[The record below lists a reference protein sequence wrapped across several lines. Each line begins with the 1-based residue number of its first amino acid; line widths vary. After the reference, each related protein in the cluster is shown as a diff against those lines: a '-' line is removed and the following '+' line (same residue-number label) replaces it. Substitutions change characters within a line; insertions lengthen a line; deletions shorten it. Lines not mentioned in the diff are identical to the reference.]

1 MRGLYKGILPKQ
13 SKILKEIASLEAAR
27 RILAMTIIVGFVK
40 QNDKSIWN
48 YAESF
53 GEKLMGVF
61 PKFIYK
67 VRTNEKLVALT
78 FDDGPHPVFT
88 NELLDLFK
96 EKGIKATFFVT
107 GKNIEKH
114 NNIINRMIA
123 EGHELGNHS
132 YSHNNLIFK
141 KKNKIKEE
149 IQKTDSLLRE
159 LGVKGDIHFRPPF
172 GRLLFAAS
180 AVLASLNKKVIM
192 WNVPTK
198 DFKENDP
205 NVILKRIYKRIK
217 PGSIIVLHDSGVE
230 RPGKRID
237 RIVTITVVKKLI
249 DELLK
254 KGYKFRTVSELIEY

>member
-1 MRGLYKGILPKQ
+1 MKYAKPL
-13 SKILKEIASLEAAR
+13 
-27 RILAMTIIVGFVK
+27 V
-40 QNDKSIWN
+40 NDI
-48 YAESF
+48 

-67 VRTNEKLVALT
+67 VKTKEKLIALT
-78 FDDGPHPVFT
+78 LDDGPHPEFT
-88 NELLDLFK
+88 TELLDIFK

-107 GKNIEKH
+107 GSNIEKH
-114 NNIINRMIA
+114 KNIVKRMIT

-132 YSHNNLIFK
+132 YSHKNLIFK
-141 KKNKIKEE
+141 KKSMIREE
-149 IQKTDSLLRE
+149 IEKTDNILRE
-159 LGVKGDIHFRPPF
+159 LGVKGEIHFRPPF

-217 PGSIIVLHDSGVE
+217 PGSIIVLHDSGIE

-237 RIVTITVVKKLI
+237 RRATILTVKKLL

-254 KGYKFRTVSELIEY
+254 KGYKFRTVSKLIEY